1 MLEKKVMKKI
11 GQLKRVYRE
20 KENAFRAEQEKL
32 KEYVKKYV
40 DGNGIYN
47 DEKRLEELIE
57 ILPDSGIRSDLT
69 SHMYGLELREKEQG
83 MPAAKSSS
91 ETDVASCQF
100 MEGTSEKNVLREIEH
115 QTRIYQ
121 KKEKEFRAEQERL
134 RKYVEDYLD
143 ENGIRKDIEKLDE
156 VIDALPGGI
165 LLFRLLECR
174 YILQEEME
182 AQQGVPRKTT
192 EAQEKMDVSQESG
205 GTQITGM
212 GGIK

>member
-20 KENAFRAEQEKL
+20 KEDAFRAEQEKL

-40 DGNGIYN
+40 DGNSIYN
-47 DEKRLEELIE
+47 DEKRLEELIG

-69 SHMYGLELREKEQG
+69 SHMYALELTKKEQG
-83 MPAAKSSS
+83 LPEAKSSN
-91 ETDVASCQF
+91 ETAAASCQF
-100 MEGTSEKNVLREIEH
+100 MERTPEKNALREIE
-115 QTRIYQ
+115 QQSRIYQ

-134 RKYVEDYLD
+134 RKYVEGYLD

-165 LLFRLLECR
+165 LLFHLLECR
-174 YILQEEME
+174 YVLQEE
-182 AQQGVPRKTT
+182 
-192 EAQEKMDVSQESG
+192 MDVSQESD
-205 GTQITGM
+205 GTQITDM